1 MSSAMLENFGGVWT
15 VKKLEILAG
24 YLDAYTTALK
34 NKSFSLVYIDAFAG
48 DGQLR
53 SKLDEEVR
61 GFITGSPRIAL
72 KVENKPFDKLYF
84 NELNRKMFKRLEDLE
99 RAYPSRVHIFNS
111 DANEFTQS
119 VLTQIDWISHR
130 GVIFLDPFATEVKWE
145 TMKQIASF
153 NALDTWVLFPIS
165 AVSRMLPT
173 SKEPGEVFTQ
183 WVDRLNTIFGNAD
196 WHRIYEERTQG
207 SLQIE
212 DFIAR
217 DKGVQAVKQIAQ
229 IYKDRL
235 KELFGA
241 RLLNASKTLN
251 GPNNAP
257 LFEFIFCAGHPKGIP
272 AAHRIA
278 AHIIDKI

>member
-1 MSSAMLENFGGVWT
+1 MADAMLDDFGGAWT
-15 VKKLEILAG
+15 ATKLKILAG

-34 NKSFSLVYIDAFAG
+34 NTPFSLIYIDAFAG

-53 SKLDEEVR
+53 SKMDEEVQ

-72 KVENKPFDKLYF
+72 KVENKPFDKLYL
-84 NELNRKMFKRLEDLE
+84 NELDSDMFKRLEDLE
-99 RAYPSRVHIFNS
+99 RAYPNRVHIFNS
-111 DANEFTQS
+111 DANKFTQC
-119 VLTQIDWISHR
+119 VLKQIDWISHR

-153 NALDTWVLFPIS
+153 NALDTWVLFPVS

-173 SKEPGEVFTQ
+173 SKEPGEVFKQ

-196 WHRIYEERTQG
+196 WHRNYEERTKA

-212 DFIAR
+212 DVIAR

-257 LFEFIFCAGHPKGIP
+257 LFEFIFCAGHPKGIS

-278 AHIIDKI
+278 KHLIDKI